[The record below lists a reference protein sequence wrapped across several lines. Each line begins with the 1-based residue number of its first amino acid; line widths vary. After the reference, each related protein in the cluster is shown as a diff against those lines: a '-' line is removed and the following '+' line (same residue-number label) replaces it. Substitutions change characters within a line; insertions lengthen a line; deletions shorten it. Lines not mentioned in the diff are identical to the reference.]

1 MKVAAFLHNVSC
13 NKQSRNMVHNC
24 SFDVLSRSHSE
35 QCSVLNIACFPH
47 SNCTEGAIRLT
58 DGESLLDGR
67 VEVCVNGFWGA
78 LPPPTV
84 GSVDGYPSTELEKA
98 ERMCRQLGLPWEC
111 ELAMYI
117 CMCVFVYTLLM
128 KWL

>member
-1 MKVAAFLHNVSC
+1 
-13 NKQSRNMVHNC
+13 MVHNC

-35 QCSVLNIACFPH
+35 QCSVLNVACFPH
-47 SNCTEGAIRLT
+47 SNCTEGAIHLA

-67 VEVCVNGFWGA
+67 VEVCVDGLWGA

-84 GSVDGYPSTELEKA
+84 GSVDGYPSTELERA
-98 ERMCRQLGLPWEC
+98 ERICRQLGLPWEC
-111 ELAMYI
+111 ELAMYMY
-117 CMCVFVYTLLM
+117 MCVFVYTLLM